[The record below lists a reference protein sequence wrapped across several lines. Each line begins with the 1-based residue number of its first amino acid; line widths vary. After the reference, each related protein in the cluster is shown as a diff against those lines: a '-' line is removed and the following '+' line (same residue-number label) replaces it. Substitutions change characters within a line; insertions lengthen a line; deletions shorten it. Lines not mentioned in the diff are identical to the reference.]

1 MSVTWHL
8 FFLLLCFAGE
18 AFFAGTELGV
28 LCVSRMRLMHFVRN
42 GLKSATILASYLE
55 NMQHFVVTVNV
66 GCNLSN
72 VVLSTLSASLA
83 HILFPGQAL
92 YQTLW
97 ACVMVCMVLFF
108 SEYLPKLFFTTRP
121 LRRTLL
127 VMDTFRIA
135 DWLLYPVT
143 RLVFLLTS
151 WFAPAGPK
159 EPQSLIT
166 REFIQD
172 VVSDPKDG
180 AQITAMERLMINRV
194 LDLQSQ
200 TAAQVMTPL
209 EKVISVTENDP
220 LTKCFD
226 IVRKADYHAR
236 LPVFSGDGKRCVGVF
251 TVLDVFTLRANIRK
265 ASVGAFMRPPLFVG
279 ADMKA
284 DDLLPL
290 MRKNRQHMA
299 IVRDA
304 DGDVLGIITEEDIL
318 NILTGN
324 LE

>member
-1 MSVTWHL
+1 MSIGWYL
-8 FFLLLCFAGE
+8 FFMLLCFAGE
-18 AFFAGTELGV
+18 AFFAGTESGV
-28 LCVSRMRLMHFVRN
+28 LCVSRVRVMHFVRN
-42 GLKSATILASYLE
+42 GLKSATTLTSYLD
-55 NMQHFVVTVNV
+55 NMQHFVVTVLV

-72 VVLSTLSASLA
+72 VILSTLSASLA
-83 HILFPGQAL
+83 LTLFPGHAL
-92 YQTLW
+92 YQALW
-97 ACVMVCMVLFF
+97 ACGVVCMVLFF

-127 VMDTFRIA
+127 VMDVFRVM

-143 RLVFLLTS
+143 RLVFALTS
-151 WFAPAGPK
+151 RFGPASVKGQ
-159 EPQSLIT
+159 QSLIT
-166 REFIQD
+166 RKFIQE

-180 AQITAMERLMINRV
+180 AQITPMERMMINRV

-209 EKVISVTENDP
+209 GEVVSVTENDP
-220 LTKCFD
+220 LAKCLD
-226 IVRKADYHAR
+226 TVRAHDYHAR
-236 LPVFSGDGKRCVGVF
+236 LPVFSKDKKRCVGIF
-251 TVLDVFTLRANIRK
+251 IVLDVFVLRANIRN
-265 ASVGAFMRPPLFVG
+265 ASVNAFMRPPLFVG
-279 ADMKA
+279 TDTKA

-304 DGDVLGIITEEDIL
+304 DSNVLGIITEEDIL
-318 NILTGN
+318 NVLTGN